1 MGKMVTV
8 PENALFLSFE
18 TMTTGL
24 VFEIS
29 LPRAGSRAARYM
41 SPLLIFI
48 PSLQIGCFKLFCYKM
63 TFFFAS
69 LISFLED
76 LLRFLMVNLL
86 DPVLQGFGDELTSFP
101 LPRQLVHLASKFLG
115 NRNVHS
121 NYTHNTPPNGL
132 FLHTNNTSY
141 YILCQPTY
149 ILVPPCALR
158 YA

>member
-29 LPRAGSRAARYM
+29 LPRVGSRAARYI

-48 PSLQIGCFKLFCYKM
+48 PSLQIGCFKLFCYKVA
-63 TFFFAS
+63 FFFAS
-69 LISFLED
+69 LISFLEG
-76 LLRFLMVNLL
+76 LLSFLTLNLL
-86 DPVLQGFGDELTSFP
+86 HPVLQGFGDELTSFP
-101 LPRQLVHLASKFLG
+101 GVRQLVQLASKFLG

-121 NYTHNTPPNGL
+121 NNSHNAPPNAL
-132 FLHTNNTSY
+132 LYTSF
-141 YILCQPTY
+141 
-149 ILVPPCALR
+149 
-158 YA
+158 